1 MEIALIYFAVL
12 AVAFFLLIVR
22 PRRRQATAHRELIAE
37 LAVGDDVM
45 TAGGIFGTVRELQ
58 GDDVVVLEIA
68 PATTI
73 RIARGAVAQRVTPSS
88 GEDDPDV
95 PSDTPAEPPPDPSR
109 PDDSPR

>member
-22 PRRRQATAHRELIAE
+22 PRRRQAMAHRELVAR

-45 TAGGIFGTVRELQ
+45 TAGGIFGTVRELV
-58 GDDVVVLEIA
+58 GDDVVVLEVA

-73 RIARGAVAQRVTPSS
+73 RVARGAVAQRVAPTAA
-88 GEDDPDV
+88 EDAPEAQSNDPAD
-95 PSDTPAEPPPDPSR
+95 PPTDPSR
-109 PDDSPR
+109 PDDGTR